1 MKYARVNGKF
11 YLSPAE
17 PFSHD
22 QSLQDLNKHRGKDVP
37 TYTYYHTFANINPRR
52 GELRVHCT
60 IGSEP

>member
-17 PFSHD
+17 LFSYD
-22 QSLQDLNKHRGKDVP
+22 QFLQDLNIHRGKDVSD
-37 TYTYYHTFANINPRR
+37 YTYYLTFANINPRR